1 MRYISALTVIVQLH
15 ICSEHYIYGAD
26 SMTELSKI
34 SRNGRIRRLFVGF
47 AIAGAVIVTG
57 SAAVDRYLF
66 TTGAAAGPAAPEQ
79 AVAVT
84 VAVVEPRQ
92 TTLWDDFS
100 GRLEA
105 VNRVELR
112 PRVAGAILS
121 ANFTEGTL
129 VKAGDVLFK
138 IDPAPYAAEVDKAQ
152 AQLEAAKARVVFTAG
167 ELERGQQLV
176 GNNIVTRRDF
186 DQRDNA
192 NREAIANVKAAEAT
206 LQTARLNLDY
216 TEVRAP
222 VDGRVGK
229 IEVTVGNLVAAGT
242 SSPVLTSL
250 VSVNPIYASFDADED
265 VVLRALNSI
274 ADSSGTRDRLGQIP
288 VEMSTSGGSSAK
300 GHIQLID
307 NQVNGQSGT
316 IRVRAVFKNDDG
328 RLIPG
333 QFARLRMGQPQQ
345 QSLVMVDERAIGTDQ
360 DKRFVMVVG
369 TDNRAQ
375 YRSITLGGAVDGLRI
390 VTSGLKSG
398 DHVVVNGLQRVRP
411 GALVKIEVAAMGAH
425 GEQRAS
431 ADNNQRVARR

>member
-1 MRYISALTVIVQLH
+1 MPPSHNTPRSGRFRRVFGGFLVLGAIVAAGSVATGRYFH
-15 ICSEHYIYGAD
+15 
-26 SMTELSKI
+26 
-34 SRNGRIRRLFVGF
+34 
-47 AIAGAVIVTG
+47 
-57 SAAVDRYLF
+57 AAQA
-66 TTGAAAGPAAPEQ
+66 TAGAAAPEAAVP
-79 AVAVT
+79 VT
-84 VAVVEPRQ
+84 VAVIEPRQ
-92 TTLWDDFS
+92 TGLWDEFS

-121 ANFTEGTL
+121 ANFNEGAL

-152 AQLEAAKARVVFTAG
+152 AQLEAAKARVVFTTS
-167 ELERGQQLV
+167 ELERGAQLV
-176 GNNIVTRRDF
+176 GNAVVTRRDY

-250 VSVNPIYASFDADED
+250 VSINPIYASFDADED

-274 ADSSGTRDRLGQIP
+274 ADASGTRGNLDQIP
-288 VEMSTSGGSSAK
+288 VEMSTTSGTTVK
-300 GHIQLID
+300 GYIQLID

-316 IRVRAVFKNDDG
+316 IRVRATFRNEDG

-333 QFARLRMGQPQQ
+333 QFARVRMGQPKKQT
-345 QSLVMVDERAIGTDQ
+345 LVMVDERAVGTDQ
-360 DKRFVMVVG
+360 DKKFVMVVG
-369 TDNRAQ
+369 DDNRAA
-375 YRSITLGGAVDGLRI
+375 YRGITLGGSVDGLRI

-398 DHVVVNGLQRVRP
+398 DRVVVNGLQRVRP
-411 GALVKIEVAAMGAH
+411 GALLKLETAEMGAR
-425 GEQRAS
+425 GKQQAS
-431 ADNNQRVARR
+431 ADNNQHVAER

>member
-1 MRYISALTVIVQLH
+1 L
-15 ICSEHYIYGAD
+15 
-26 SMTELSKI
+26 
-34 SRNGRIRRLFVGF
+34 
-47 AIAGAVIVTG
+47 AIAGVVIVTG
-57 SAAVDRYLF
+57 SAAVDRYFF
-66 TTGAAAGPAAPEQ
+66 TTGAAADPATPEQ

-84 VAVVEPRQ
+84 VAAVEPRQ

-112 PRVAGAILS
+112 PRVAGAIMS
-121 ANFTEGTL
+121 ANFTEGAL

-152 AQLEAAKARVVFTAG
+152 AQLEAAKARAVFTAG
-167 ELERGQQLV
+167 ELDRGQQLV
-176 GNNIVTRRDF
+176 GSNIVTRRDF

-192 NREAIANVKAAEAT
+192 NREAIANVKASEAT
-206 LQTARLNLDY
+206 LQTAKLNLDY

-265 VVLRALNSI
+265 VVLRAINSI
-274 ADSSGTRDRLGQIP
+274 ADSSGKRGRLGQIP
-288 VEMSTSGGSSAK
+288 VEMSTSGGFTAK

-316 IRVRAVFKNDDG
+316 IRVRAVFENDDG

-369 TDNRAQ
+369 ADSRAQ

-398 DHVVVNGLQRVRP
+398 DRVVVNGLQRVRP
-411 GALVKIEVAAMGAH
+411 GALVKTEVADMGVH
-425 GEQRAS
+425 GQQHAS
-431 ADNNQRVARR
+431 TDNDQRVAQR

>member
-1 MRYISALTVIVQLH
+1 MPQSSITPRS
-15 ICSEHYIYGAD
+15 
-26 SMTELSKI
+26 
-34 SRNGRIRRLFVGF
+34 SRFRRVLGGL
-47 AIAGAVIVTG
+47 AIA
-57 SAAVDRYLF
+57 AAVVAGASVATGRYF
-66 TTGAAAGPAAPEQ
+66 YAAQATTTPAQEQ

-92 TTLWDDFS
+92 ASLWDDFS

-112 PRVAGAILS
+112 SRVAGAIQS
-121 ANFTEGTL
+121 TNFTEGEL

-176 GNNIVTRRDF
+176 GNNVVTRRDF

-229 IEVTVGNLVAAGT
+229 IEVTKGNLVAAGT
-242 SSPVLTSL
+242 SSPVLTAL

-265 VVLRALNSI
+265 IVLRAIGSI
-274 ADSSGTRDRLGQIP
+274 ADASGKRGKLDQIP
-288 VEMSTSGGSSAK
+288 VEMSTSSGSIVQ

-316 IRVRAVFKNDDG
+316 IRVRATFNNDDG

-333 QFARLRMGQPQQ
+333 QFARLRMGQPKQQ
-345 QSLVMVDERAIGTDQ
+345 TLVMVEERAIGTDQ
-360 DKRFVMVVG
+360 DKKFVMVVG
-369 TDNRAQ
+369 ADNRAQ
-375 YRSITLGGAVDGLRI
+375 YCAITLGGSVEGMRI

-398 DHVVVNGLQRVRP
+398 DRVVVNGLQRVRP
-411 GALVKIEVAAMGAH
+411 GALLKSEVAETGVH
-425 GEQRAS
+425 DSQHAS
-431 ADNNQRVARR
+431 ADDNQRVAQQ

>member
-1 MRYISALTVIVQLH
+1 
-15 ICSEHYIYGAD
+15 
-26 SMTELSKI
+26 MTELSRI
-34 SRNGRIRRLFVGF
+34 SRKGRIWRVFAGL

-57 SAAVDRYLF
+57 SAAVDRYFF
-66 TTGAAAGPAAPEQ
+66 TMGAAAADPAAPEP

-84 VAVVEPRQ
+84 IAVVEPRQ

-112 PRVAGAILS
+112 SRVAGAILS
-121 ANFTEGTL
+121 ANFTEGAL
-129 VKAGDVLFK
+129 VRAGDVLFK

-152 AQLEAAKARVVFTAG
+152 AQLEAAKARAVFTAG

-176 GNNIVTRRDF
+176 GSNIVTRRDF

-192 NREAIANVKAAEAT
+192 HREAVANVKAAEAT
-206 LQTARLNLDY
+206 LQTAKLNLDY

-250 VSVNPIYASFDADED
+250 MSVNPIYASFDADED

-274 ADSSGTRDRLGQIP
+274 ADSSDKRDSLDRIP
-288 VEMSTSGGSSAK
+288 VDMSTSGGATTK

-360 DKRFVMVVG
+360 DKRFVMVVSAE
-369 TDNRAQ
+369 NRAQ

-398 DHVVVNGLQRVRP
+398 DRVVVNGLQRVRP
-411 GALVKIEVAAMGAH
+411 GALVKTEVADMGAR
-425 GEQRAS
+425 GGQQAS
-431 ADNNQRVARR
+431 ADNNKRVAQR

>member
-1 MRYISALTVIVQLH
+1 
-15 ICSEHYIYGAD
+15 
-26 SMTELSKI
+26 
-34 SRNGRIRRLFVGF
+34 
-47 AIAGAVIVTG
+47 VTG
-57 SAAVDRYLF
+57 RYFHAAQATASAAA
-66 TTGAAAGPAAPEQ
+66 TEAAVP
-79 AVAVT
+79 VT
-84 VAVVEPRQ
+84 VAVIEPRK
-92 TTLWDDFS
+92 TSLWDEFS

-121 ANFTEGTL
+121 ANFNEGAL

-152 AQLEAAKARVVFTAG
+152 AQLEAAKARVVFTNS
-167 ELERGQQLV
+167 ELERGAQLV
-176 GNNIVTRRDF
+176 GNAVVTRRDY

-216 TEVRAP
+216 TDVRAP

-242 SSPVLTSL
+242 ASPVLTSL
-250 VSVNPIYASFDADED
+250 VSINPIYASFDADED

-274 ADSSGTRDRLGQIP
+274 ADASGSRGNLDQIP
-288 VEMSTSGGSSAK
+288 VEMSTTGGTTVK

-316 IRVRAVFKNDDG
+316 IRVRATFSNEDG

-333 QFARLRMGQPQQ
+333 QFARIRMGQPKKQT
-345 QSLVMVDERAIGTDQ
+345 LVMVDERAVGTDQ
-360 DKRFVMVVG
+360 DKKFVMVVG
-369 TDNRAQ
+369 DDNRAA
-375 YRSITLGGAVDGLRI
+375 YRAITLGGSVDGLRI
-390 VTSGLKSG
+390 VTSGLRSG
-398 DHVVVNGLQRVRP
+398 DRVVVNGLQRVRP
-411 GALVKIEVAAMGAH
+411 GALLKMETAEMGAR
-425 GEQRAS
+425 GEQQAS
-431 ADNNQRVARR
+431 ADINQHAAER

>member
-1 MRYISALTVIVQLH
+1 MPPSPATPRF
-15 ICSEHYIYGAD
+15 
-26 SMTELSKI
+26 
-34 SRNGRIRRLFVGF
+34 SRFRR
-47 AIAGAVIVTG
+47 IAGGLAVVGAIGAAGSVATGHYFHAAQATAG
-57 SAAVDRYLF
+57 SA
-66 TTGAAAGPAAPEQ
+66 TPEQ

-92 TTLWDDFS
+92 TSLWDDFS

-121 ANFTEGTL
+121 TNFTEGAL

-167 ELERGQQLV
+167 ELERGAQLV
-176 GNNIVTRRDF
+176 GNNVVTRRDY

-206 LQTARLNLDY
+206 LQTAKLNLDY

-229 IEVTVGNLVAAGT
+229 FEITVGNLVAAGT
-242 SSPVLTSL
+242 SSPLLTSL

-274 ADSSGTRDRLGQIP
+274 ADTSGKRGNLDQIP
-288 VEMSTSGGSSAK
+288 VEMSTSSGTTVK
-300 GHIQLID
+300 GQIQLID

-316 IRVRAVFKNDDG
+316 IRVRATFKNEDG

-333 QFARLRMGQPQQ
+333 QFARVRMGQPRAQT
-345 QSLVMVDERAIGTDQ
+345 LVMVDERAIGTDQ
-360 DKRFVMVVG
+360 DKKFVMVVG
-369 TDNRAQ
+369 ADNRAL
-375 YRSITLGGAVDGLRI
+375 YRSITLGGSVEGLRI
-390 VTSGLKSG
+390 VTSGLQSG
-398 DHVVVNGLQRVRP
+398 DRVVVNGLQRVRP
-411 GALVKIEVAAMGAH
+411 GALLKSEVAGMGEH
-425 GEQRAS
+425 GAQRAS
-431 ADNNQRVARR
+431 ADDNQRVAQR